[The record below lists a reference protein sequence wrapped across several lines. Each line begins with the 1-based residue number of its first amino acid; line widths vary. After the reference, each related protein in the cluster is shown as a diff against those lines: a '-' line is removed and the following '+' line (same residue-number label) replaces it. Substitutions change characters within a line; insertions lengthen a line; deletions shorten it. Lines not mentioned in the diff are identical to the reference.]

1 MAIAAFALI
10 LATANQSPGETIP
23 DWTMAV
29 CGIGAIIAL
38 LLIAIGLIGRASLI
52 LSRWRKYKMWS
63 SSGRPEW

>member
-1 MAIAAFALI
+1 
-10 LATANQSPGETIP
+10 
-23 DWTMAV
+23 MAV